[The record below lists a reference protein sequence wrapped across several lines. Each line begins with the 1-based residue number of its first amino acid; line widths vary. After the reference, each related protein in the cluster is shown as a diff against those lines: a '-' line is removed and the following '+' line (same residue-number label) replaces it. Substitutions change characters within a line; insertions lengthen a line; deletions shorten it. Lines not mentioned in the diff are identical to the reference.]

1 MKKHLRAFQQK
12 HVEKDEAKR
21 WKAQARRSHGRSHR
35 AELSREPL
43 IWWNFSAA
51 SFALFVLILA
61 VNQVADAV
69 RDILDPRTAAE
80 QE

>member
-1 MKKHLRAFQQK
+1 MI
-12 HVEKDEAKR
+12 D
-21 WKAQARRSHGRSHR
+21 QART
-35 AELSREPL
+35 ELSREPL

-80 QE
+80 QG